1 MSILAGMKKIWDKLR
16 EGYLQEMCQEL
27 GWIYRYARRYR
38 GEISL
43 YIALGLLA
51 AGLGL
56 GGSLLSR
63 TLTTAVVGAHRAWG
77 EVAALAAGYV
87 LLGLVALG
95 LSALN
100 SRIST
105 KVNLKIQNEMQA
117 DVFRRFLQ
125 ADWSALQAFH
135 SGDLL
140 SRVTGDVGT
149 VAGSVFGL
157 LPSLVIR
164 LFQFSACLILILWY
178 DPVMALLAL
187 LSAPVT
193 LLFSRAL
200 MGRMREHQKRVRGA
214 NAQLMAFHE
223 EALQNMQAI
232 KAFDLTGRFT
242 AREGEEQARW
252 REASLDFN
260 RFSILT
266 SSLMSLMGQAV
277 SYTCLAWGVYRLWT
291 GYIDLALMV
300 MFLQLAGQ
308 LSAGFSALVGLVP
321 GAISATVAARRIL
334 AVLDLPR
341 EPEVAPTLARRVERM
356 AAAGRGK
363 GLTLRLD
370 RVSFRYAPDRPVL
383 EEVSLL
389 ARPGELVALAGA
401 SGEGKTTLL
410 RVLLGLIRP
419 QGGTAILQA
428 PGEEDLPVSACTR
441 PLFAYVPQEKAAF
454 SGTIAESLRLLRPD
468 ADDQMLE
475 EALRTACA
483 YEFVSRLPQGIHT
496 PLGEQG
502 AGLSEGQNQ
511 RLSIARALIHDP
523 GVVFLD
529 EPYSGLDPHAVEIF
543 DELIE
548 QQREGRTFVMVSHDL
563 QKGFA
568 MCTHALVLARG
579 RVVAFDEKGSF
590 DFDEFSALY
599 RSTVGMGVA

>member
-1 MSILAGMKKIWDKLR
+1 
-16 EGYLQEMCQEL
+16 
-27 GWIYRYARRYR
+27 
-38 GEISL
+38 
-43 YIALGLLA
+43 
-51 AGLGL
+51 
-56 GGSLLSR
+56 
-63 TLTTAVVGAHRAWG
+63 
-77 EVAALAAGYV
+77 
-87 LLGLVALG
+87 
-95 LSALN
+95 
-100 SRIST
+100 
-105 KVNLKIQNEMQA
+105 
-117 DVFRRFLQ
+117 
-125 ADWSALQAFH
+125 
-135 SGDLL
+135 
-140 SRVTGDVGT
+140 
-149 VAGSVFGL
+149 
-157 LPSLVIR
+157 
-164 LFQFSACLILILWY
+164 
-178 DPVMALLAL
+178 
-187 LSAPVT
+187 
-193 LLFSRAL
+193 
-200 MGRMREHQKRVRGA
+200 
-214 NAQLMAFHE
+214 
-223 EALQNMQAI
+223 
-232 KAFDLTGRFT
+232 
-242 AREGEEQARW
+242 
-252 REASLDFN
+252 
-260 RFSILT
+260 
-266 SSLMSLMGQAV
+266 MSLMGQAV

-511 RLSIARALIHDP
+511 RLSIARALLRDAP
-523 GVVFLD
+523 VLLLD
-529 EPYSGLDPHAVEIF
+529 EATSALDAETEARVLRNLLTGQGGRTCIVTCHRPTVFAMADRVYQI
-543 DELIE
+543 
-548 QQREGRTFVMVSHDL
+548 REGRVEE
-563 QKGFA
+563 GP
-568 MCTHALVLARG
+568 C
-579 RVVAFDEKGSF
+579 
-590 DFDEFSALY
+590 
-599 RSTVGMGVA
+599 